1 VASSRH
7 TGSIARRHQSKAPAC
22 CRPRACTRQ
31 LAGALPIW
39 SGVGRPDQFEAH
51 SGTRPRPRPPH
62 RVEGAAR
69 LAARLRGKEV
79 RSNLGIK
86 IDLGRAALRTSCA
99 HPAWLAPVHGGEE
112 GARRHIALQHPSPAR
127 PTRATPSH
135 AARPPATPPP
145 SPTPRLMP
153 HPSSPQPP
161 PPTPPPRREHLGS
174 AARPRKRPKQ
184 EWLFAGV

>member
-1 VASSRH
+1 MCLHTNSFCYENYIGKKNRPGRSTKRGPLYEAGGSTYEAGLGRPVGGPHGGRLRSHQPTVASSRH

-86 IDLGRAALRTSCA
+86 IDLGRAALRTSS
-99 HPAWLAPVHGGEE
+99 LA
-112 GARRHIALQHPSPAR
+112 
-127 PTRATPSH
+127 
-135 AARPPATPPP
+135 
-145 SPTPRLMP
+145 
-153 HPSSPQPP
+153 
-161 PPTPPPRREHLGS
+161 
-174 AARPRKRPKQ
+174 
-184 EWLFAGV
+184 